1 MDTMKKI
8 LCSLCF
14 VAIAGCESLP
24 KKTPAP
30 TGNQDVVNSN
40 IRVQEKAVES
50 VVKKVDN
57 VQTLA
62 ENIVEEVDSVR
73 GVLARVEMPIKT
85 RVQAEEYF
93 ASIIGNSN
101 MMRYQLETMKDD
113 FALIRGEYER
123 FSQMGE
129 LMDIQAKRIDY
140 LENEAERLRNSAL
153 EDIYDYLVW
162 VFILGFLVV
171 IGGSVV
177 AFFASRKL
185 GVSILAIGIVILGFG
200 AAATFYLQWIAVTG
214 FVLVGLG
221 ILSTIALLVYGIYEE
236 SSKKKKLENA
246 TRENIKLMDEMK
258 EIIPEEA
265 KTRIF
270 GDEKKLGLARSIQN
284 PETQQIVAKA
294 RGKTPPIIPP
304 LT

>member
-8 LCSLCF
+8 LCSLF
-14 VAIAGCESLP
+14 LLATIGCESPP

-30 TGNQDVVNSN
+30 TGNKDVASSN

-50 VVKKVDN
+50 AAKKVDN
-57 VQTLA
+57 VQNLA
-62 ENIVEEVDSVR
+62 ENVIGEVDSVR

-85 RVQAEEYF
+85 RVETEEFF

-113 FALIRGEYER
+113 FVLIRGEYER
-123 FSQMGE
+123 FVQMGE
-129 LMDIQAKRIDY
+129 AMDVQAKRIDY

-177 AFFASRKL
+177 AFFVSRKL

-221 ILSTIALLVYGIYEE
+221 ILSTVALLVYGIYEE

-246 TRENIKLMDEMK
+246 TIENVRLLDAVKKKLPEDSK
-258 EIIPEEA
+258 EA
-265 KTRIF
+265 IF
-270 GDEKKLGLARSIQN
+270 GDGGVAQTIQN
-284 PETQQIVAKA
+284 SDTQKIVAA
-294 RGKTPPIIPP
+294 VRRKTPPIIPP

>member
-8 LCSLCF
+8 LWSLCF
-14 VAIAGCESLP
+14 VAITGCESLP
-24 KKTPAP
+24 KKTPTP

-62 ENIVEEVDSVR
+62 ENVVEEVDSVR

-113 FALIRGEYER
+113 FTLIRGEYER

>member
-8 LCSLCF
+8 LCSVCLLT
-14 VAIAGCESLP
+14 AIGCESPP

-30 TGNQDVVNSN
+30 TGNKDVASSN

-50 VVKKVDN
+50 AAKKVDN
-57 VQTLA
+57 VQNLA
-62 ENIVEEVDSVR
+62 ENVIGEVDSVR

-85 RVQAEEYF
+85 RVETEEFF

-113 FALIRGEYER
+113 FVLIRGEYER
-123 FSQMGE
+123 FVQMGE
-129 LMDIQAKRIDY
+129 AMDVQAKRIDY

-177 AFFASRKL
+177 AFFVSRKL

-221 ILSTIALLVYGIYEE
+221 ILSTVALLVYGIYEE

-246 TRENIKLMDEMK
+246 TIENVRLLDAVKKKLPEDSK
-258 EIIPEEA
+258 EA
-265 KTRIF
+265 IF
-270 GDEKKLGLARSIQN
+270 GDGGVAQTIQN
-284 PETQQIVAKA
+284 SDTQKIVAA
-294 RGKTPPIIPP
+294 VRRKTPPIIPP

>member
-1 MDTMKKI
+1 MKKI
-8 LCSLCF
+8 LCSVCLLT
-14 VAIAGCESLP
+14 AIGCESPP

-30 TGNQDVVNSN
+30 TGNKDVASSN

-50 VVKKVDN
+50 AAKKVDN
-57 VQTLA
+57 VQNLA
-62 ENIVEEVDSVR
+62 ENVIGEVDSVR

-85 RVQAEEYF
+85 RVETEESF
-93 ASIIGNSN
+93 ASIISNSN

-113 FALIRGEYER
+113 FFLIRGEYER
-123 FSQMGE
+123 FVQMGE
-129 LMDIQAKRIDY
+129 AMDVQAKRIDY

-177 AFFASRKL
+177 AFFVSRKL

-221 ILSTIALLVYGIYEE
+221 ILSTVALLVYGIYEE

-246 TRENIKLMDEMK
+246 TIENVRLLDAVKKKLPEDSK
-258 EIIPEEA
+258 EA
-265 KTRIF
+265 IF
-270 GDEKKLGLARSIQN
+270 GDGGVAQTIQN
-284 PETQQIVAKA
+284 SDTQKIVAA
-294 RGKTPPIIPP
+294 VRRKTPPIIPP

>member
-1 MDTMKKI
+1 MKKI
-8 LCSLCF
+8 LCSLF
-14 VAIAGCESLP
+14 LLATIGCESPP

-30 TGNQDVVNSN
+30 TGNKDVATSN

-50 VVKKVDN
+50 AAKKVDN
-57 VQTLA
+57 VQNLA
-62 ENIVEEVDSVR
+62 ENVIGEVDSVR

-85 RVQAEEYF
+85 RVETEESF
-93 ASIIGNSN
+93 ASIISNSN

-113 FALIRGEYER
+113 FFLIRGEYER
-123 FSQMGE
+123 FVQMGE
-129 LMDIQAKRIDY
+129 AMDVQAKRIDY

-177 AFFASRKL
+177 AFFVSRKL

-221 ILSTIALLVYGIYEE
+221 ILSTVALLVYGIYEE

-246 TRENIKLMDEMK
+246 TIENVRLLDAVKKKLPEDSK
-258 EIIPEEA
+258 EA
-265 KTRIF
+265 IF
-270 GDEKKLGLARSIQN
+270 GDGGVAQTIQN
-284 PETQQIVAKA
+284 SDTQKIVAA
-294 RGKTPPIIPP
+294 VRRKTPPIIPP

>member
-8 LCSLCF
+8 LCSVCLLT
-14 VAIAGCESLP
+14 AIGCESPP

-30 TGNQDVVNSN
+30 TGNKDVASSN

-50 VVKKVDN
+50 AAKKVDN
-57 VQTLA
+57 VQNLA
-62 ENIVEEVDSVR
+62 ENVIGEVDSVR

-85 RVQAEEYF
+85 RVETEESF
-93 ASIIGNSN
+93 ASIISNSN

-113 FALIRGEYER
+113 FFLIRGEYER
-123 FSQMGE
+123 FVQMGE
-129 LMDIQAKRIDY
+129 AMDVQAKRIDY

-177 AFFASRKL
+177 AFFVSRKL

-221 ILSTIALLVYGIYEE
+221 ILSTVALLVYGIYEE

-246 TRENIKLMDEMK
+246 TIENVRLLDAVKKKLPEDSK
-258 EIIPEEA
+258 EA
-265 KTRIF
+265 IF
-270 GDEKKLGLARSIQN
+270 GDGGVAQTIQN
-284 PETQQIVAKA
+284 SDTQKIVAA
-294 RGKTPPIIPP
+294 VRRKTPPIIPP

>member
-1 MDTMKKI
+1 MKKI
-8 LCSLCF
+8 LWSLCF
-14 VAIAGCESLP
+14 VAITGCESTP

-50 VVKKVDN
+50 AAKKVDN

-62 ENIVEEVDSVR
+62 ENVIEDVDSVR
-73 GVLARVEMPIKT
+73 GVVARVEMPLKT
-85 RVQAEEYF
+85 RVETEKYF
-93 ASIIGNSN
+93 TSIIGNSN

-113 FALIRGEYER
+113 FTLIRGEYER
-123 FSQMGE
+123 FTQMGE
-129 LMDIQAKRIDY
+129 LMDNQAKRIDY

-153 EDIYDYLVW
+153 EDIYQYLVW

-177 AFFASRKL
+177 AFFVSRKL
-185 GVSILAIGIVILGFG
+185 GVSILAIGIVVLGFG
-200 AAATFYLQWIAVTG
+200 AAATFYLKWIAITG

-236 SSKKKKLENA
+236 SSKKKKLEKA
-246 TRENIKLMDEMK
+246 TVENVKLM
-258 EIIPEEA
+258 EEVKQVLPQEV

-270 GDEKKLGLARSIQN
+270 GNGNNQGLASAIQN
-284 PETQQIVAKA
+284 PETQKIVAKV
-294 RGKTPPIIPP
+294 RGKTPPISIPP
-304 LT
+304 T

>member
-8 LCSLCF
+8 LCSVCLLT
-14 VAIAGCESLP
+14 AIGCESPP

-30 TGNQDVVNSN
+30 TGNKDVVSSN

-50 VVKKVDN
+50 AAKKVDN
-57 VQTLA
+57 VQNLA
-62 ENIVEEVDSVR
+62 ENVIGEVDSVR

-85 RVQAEEYF
+85 RVETEESF
-93 ASIIGNSN
+93 ASIISNSN

-113 FALIRGEYER
+113 FFLIRGEYER
-123 FSQMGE
+123 FVQMGE
-129 LMDIQAKRIDY
+129 AMDVQAKRIDY

-177 AFFASRKL
+177 AFFVSRKL

-221 ILSTIALLVYGIYEE
+221 ILSTVALLVYGIYEE

-246 TRENIKLMDEMK
+246 TIENVRLLDAVKKKLPEDSK
-258 EIIPEEA
+258 EA
-265 KTRIF
+265 IF
-270 GDEKKLGLARSIQN
+270 GDGGVAQTIQN
-284 PETQQIVAKA
+284 SDTQKIVAA
-294 RGKTPPIIPP
+294 VRRKTPPIIPP

>member
-1 MDTMKKI
+1 MKKI
-8 LCSLCF
+8 LWSLCF

-57 VQTLA
+57 VQILA
-62 ENIVEEVDSVR
+62 ENVVEEVDSVR

-85 RVQAEEYF
+85 RVEAEEYF

-113 FALIRGEYER
+113 FALIRGEHER
-123 FSQMGE
+123 FAQMGE
-129 LMDIQAKRIDY
+129 LMDNQAKRIDY

-153 EDIYDYLVW
+153 EDIYQYLVW

-171 IGGSVV
+171 IGGSIV
-177 AFFASRKL
+177 AFFVSRKL
-185 GVSILAIGIVILGFG
+185 GVSILAIGIVVLGFG
-200 AAATFYLQWIAVTG
+200 AAATFYLQWIAITG

-236 SSKKKKLENA
+236 SSKKKKLEKA
-246 TRENIKLMDEMK
+246 TVENVKLMEEVKQVLPDE
-258 EIIPEEA
+258 A
-265 KTRIF
+265 RTFIF
-270 GDEKKLGLARSIQN
+270 GNEKNQGLARAIQN
-284 PETQQIVAKA
+284 PETQKIVAKV
-294 RGKTPPIIPP
+294 RGKTPPIILPP
-304 LT
+304 T

>member
-8 LCSLCF
+8 LCSLF
-14 VAIAGCESLP
+14 LLATIGCESPP

-30 TGNQDVVNSN
+30 TGNKDVASSN

-50 VVKKVDN
+50 AAKKVDN
-57 VQTLA
+57 VQNLA
-62 ENIVEEVDSVR
+62 ENVIGEVDSVR

-85 RVQAEEYF
+85 RVETEESF

-113 FALIRGEYER
+113 FILIRGEYER
-123 FSQMGE
+123 FTQMGE
-129 LMDIQAKRIDY
+129 AMDVQAKRIDY
-140 LENEAERLRNSAL
+140 LENEAERLRNNAL
-153 EDIYDYLVW
+153 EDIYQYLVW

-177 AFFASRKL
+177 AFFVSRKL
-185 GVSILAIGIVILGFG
+185 GVSILAIGIVVLGFG
-200 AAATFYLQWIAVTG
+200 AAATFYLKWIAIIG

-221 ILSTIALLVYGIYEE
+221 ILSTIALLVYGIHEE

-246 TRENIKLMDEMK
+246 TIENVRLLDAVKKKLPEDSK
-258 EIIPEEA
+258 EA
-265 KTRIF
+265 IF
-270 GDEKKLGLARSIQN
+270 GDGGVAQTIQN
-284 PETQQIVAKA
+284 SDTQKIVAA
-294 RGKTPPIIPP
+294 VRRKTPPIIPP